1 MTSITNEP
9 ALAASASVPTPPER
23 RVRRASR
30 TWPFVALLLGPAA
43 LLIVVFIVAPAI
55 YGAYLSFTNTQLTGF
70 AARDPQWVG
79 VSNYTYLL
87 TNPDFLGSLGRT
99 GEFVLYSAI
108 IGQTVLGMLAALL
121 LSRPWLRGKGVF
133 GTAVLMP
140 MVVPEVVAS
149 LTWASV
155 LSNNSQGTLN
165 QLTGLFGAPA
175 NDWLQVVPL
184 ASVVAVN
191 IWRGIAFAMIMFQ
204 AALEEVPV
212 ELIEAARIDGA
223 HALQVFRYVTLPL
236 IRGPVFLY
244 LLLTTISTVGA
255 FGLVYF
261 LTQGGPGDATRL
273 AAIYIYQRAL
283 QFSQIGIGSAASM
296 ILLAIVLVLGLTYV
310 RLAKVEV

>member
-1 MTSITNEP
+1 
-9 ALAASASVPTPPER
+9 
-23 RVRRASR
+23 
-30 TWPFVALLLGPAA
+30 LLGPGAVLI
-43 LLIVVFIVAPAI
+43 LLFIVAPAI
-55 YGAYLSFTNTQLTGF
+55 YGMYLSFTNTQLTGF
-70 AARDPQWVG
+70 AARDPKFVG
-79 VSNYTYLL
+79 IDNYVYLL
-87 TNPDFLGSLGRT
+87 TRPDFLASLGHT

-108 IGQTVLGMLAALL
+108 IGQTVLGMVAAVL
-121 LSRPWLRGKGVF
+121 LSRPWVRGKGAF
-133 GTAVLMP
+133 GAAILMP

-155 LSNNSQGTLN
+155 LSNSSNGTLN
-165 QLTGLFGAPA
+165 QLTGLFGADPT
-175 NDWLQVVPL
+175 DWLQVVPM
-184 ASVVAVN
+184 ASIILIN

-223 HALQVFRYVTLPL
+223 SAIQVFRNVTLPL

-244 LLLTTISTVGA
+244 LLLTTISTVGV

-261 LTQGGPGDATRL
+261 LTQGGPGGATRL
-273 AAIYIYQRAL
+273 AAIYIYERAL

-296 ILLAIVLVLGLTYV
+296 ILLAIVLVLGLVYV